1 MDDYMKDNSG
11 LPVSL
16 AILMLGAMIF
26 VIIALVILYSN
37 KLWRRLFPP
46 KCDMCGKRGKV
57 RGYYR
62 DYDPNKPGSLEME
75 YLCAEC
81 EKKKEKAFM
90 DQWWKVTK
98 KRKKKENS
106 KDK

>member
-1 MDDYMKDNSG
+1 MKSNSG
-11 LPVSL
+11 LMVSL
-16 AILMLGAMIF
+16 AILMFFAMMF
-26 VIIALVILYSN
+26 VTIALVLLYSN

-62 DYDPNKPGSLEME
+62 DYDPNEPGSLEME

-81 EKKKEKAFM
+81 EKKKEKAFIE
-90 DQWWKVTK
+90 QWWKVTK
-98 KRKKKENS
+98 KRKKKEES
-106 KDK
+106 SEPKGRR